1 MTDQG
6 NWRQLAGMCNLYS
19 NTRTQDA
26 MRRLFPGLEDRAGN
40 LGEGTYYPNQMAPII
55 RHSAEGL
62 ELVLARWGMPSP
74 AFVLKTK
81 RDPGV
86 TNVRNL
92 ASRHWQSWLSPAHR
106 CLVPVTSFAEPVKGG
121 NQWFGAA
128 DPDRPMFFAGIET
141 RAWRSVRRVKDGE
154 TEDDLFAF
162 LTSHPNAEVGAV
174 HPKAMPV
181 ILTKPGEWDLWMNAP
196 IEAARQLQR
205 PLPDGALLPIDP
217 AAENGRLI

>member
-1 MTDQG
+1 
-6 NWRQLAGMCNLYS
+6 
-19 NTRTQDA
+19 

-40 LGEGTYYPNQMAPII
+40 LGEGAYYPNQMAPII

-62 ELVLARWGMPSP
+62 ELVQALWGMPSP
-74 AFVLKTK
+74 AFVLKTV

-92 ASRHWQSWLSPAHR
+92 ASRHWRLWLQPAHR
-106 CLVPVTSFAEPVKGG
+106 CLVPVTSFAEPTKGG

-141 RAWRSVRRVKDGE
+141 RAWCLVRKVKDGE

-162 LTSHPNAEVGAV
+162 LTCPPNAEVGAV

-181 ILTKPGEWDLWMNAP
+181 ILTEPGEWDLWMNAP

-205 PLPDGALLPIDP
+205 PLPDGALLPLDP
-217 AAENGRLI
+217 AAENGRLL